1 MTILATLSNNRTQ
14 IASRYLDV
22 PAFAS
27 QRSLV
32 RKAKQAFNI
41 KGKSIVTV
49 SPDDS
54 YLIIKVHGQTC
65 VICVDLPTNQ
75 DEEL

>member
-1 MTILATLSNNRTQ
+1 MTVLVTISNNGKH
-14 IASRYLDV
+14 IASRYIDV

-32 RKAKQAFNI
+32 RKAKQALKI
-41 KGKSIVTV
+41 KGKSIVTI

-65 VICVDLPTNQ
+65 TICVDLPIIH
-75 DEEL
+75 DEEI

>member
-14 IASRYLDV
+14 VASRYLDV
-22 PAFAS
+22 TAFAS

-41 KGKSIVTV
+41 KGKSVVTV

-65 VICVDLPTNQ
+65 TICVELPTIG
-75 DEEL
+75 EEL

>member
-1 MTILATLSNNRTQ
+1 MTILATLTNNGAP

-22 PAFAS
+22 PPFAS

-32 RKAKQAFNI
+32 RKAKQAFGI
-41 KGKSIVTV
+41 KGKSAVSV

-65 VICVDLPTNQ
+65 TICVDLPIMDV
-75 DEEL
+75 DE

>member
-1 MTILATLSNNRTQ
+1 MTILATLSNNRTP

-32 RKAKQAFNI
+32 RKAKQAFKI
-41 KGKSIVTV
+41 RGKSIVTI

-65 VICVDLPTNQ
+65 TICVDLPLVEV
-75 DEEL
+75 DE